1 MFGARA
7 QGVGAGVWGGGC
19 TKPPKFIISAYK
31 PKPVWTPSLRGT
43 DCEKWKVAASKN
55 ISPVSLPPSNTWSGT
70 TSVARGLSPEA
81 LPTVTAKVPWADM
94 RHRGLHFPS
103 SSSSETQCKAG
114 RGKLSPGLTRPL
126 IVPNAGVSAASR
138 AGRHDNEH

>member
-1 MFGARA
+1 MRNGKLQLLKISPPSHYRLPTH
-7 QGVGAGVWGGGC
+7 GV
-19 TKPPKFIISAYK
+19 KPPLW
-31 PKPVWTPSLRGT
+31 P
-43 DCEKWKVAASKN
+43 
-55 ISPVSLPPSNTWSGT
+55 
-70 TSVARGLSPEA
+70 RGLSPEA